1 MNEENDQPPQPGDD
15 QGQSP
20 AAAAL
25 PIRPAGWLP
34 ANKVGRTTAE
44 PVLSLPTRPAP
55 AWEPPSEGED
65 IAYHAARI
73 AQERKSLPP
82 TGQPADR
89 TRNGSQTAKKRSRLL
104 AWRAIWVGCVAI
116 SFALGLVVGDRR
128 KAKPEPPPV
137 STPEPFVA
145 ASETEEKA
153 INQALT
159 LLRQK
164 QEEAAFQIIAT
175 LRLTNPRLSSLS
187 YLTAITALQG
197 GDLQTA
203 AFEVAAARQSGEKVS
218 DVYALDATLQTLEPG
233 AADEQGQRAEALLP
247 QAIVADQANPAP
259 LFYALDA
266 TLQTLEPGAADEQVQ
281 RAEALLRQAIVA
293 DQANPAPRLQLGL
306 QMRARGEHE
315 AARAMLASARLRLH
329 PVDPAVTIDTT
340 LLLSELEGRPTD
352 LLPADLDPDKS
363 TANLLGAAYVA
374 MRREDYALIT
384 RLLETARA
392 RLSPE
397 LYYFLLSD
405 RAFAPYRARPG
416 LAEEF

>member
-89 TRNGSQTAKKRSRLL
+89 TRSGSQTAKKRSRLL

-187 YLTAITALQG
+187 YLTAIAALQG

-203 AFEVAAARQSGEKVS
+203 ASEVAAARQSGEKVS
-218 DVYALDATLQTLEPG
+218 DIYALDATLQTLKPE
-233 AADEQGQRAEALLP
+233 AADEE
-247 QAIVADQANPAP
+247 
-259 LFYALDA
+259 
-266 TLQTLEPGAADEQVQ
+266 VQ
-281 RAEALLRQAIVA
+281 RAEALLREAIVA

-352 LLPADLDPDKS
+352 LLPTDLDPDKS
-363 TANLLGAAYVA
+363 TANLLGAAYIA

>member
-15 QGQSP
+15 EGQSP

-44 PVLSLPTRPAP
+44 PVFSLPTRPAP

-89 TRNGSQTAKKRSRLL
+89 TRNGSQTAKKRARLL

-187 YLTAITALQG
+187 YLTAIAALQG

-203 AFEVAAARQSGEKVS
+203 ASEVEAARQSGEKVS
-218 DVYALDATLQTLEPG
+218 DIYALDATLQTLKPE
-233 AADEQGQRAEALLP
+233 AADEE
-247 QAIVADQANPAP
+247 
-259 LFYALDA
+259 
-266 TLQTLEPGAADEQVQ
+266 VQ
-281 RAEALLRQAIVA
+281 RAEALLREAIVA

-352 LLPADLDPDKS
+352 LLPTDLDPDKS
-363 TANLLGAAYVA
+363 TANLLGAAYIA

-405 RAFAPYRARPG
+405 PAFAPYRARPG

>member
-1 MNEENDQPPQPGDD
+1 MNEENDQSPQPGDD

-55 AWEPPSEGED
+55 AWEPPPEGED

-187 YLTAITALQG
+187 YLTAIAALQG

-203 AFEVAAARQSGEKVS
+203 ASEVAAARQSGEKVS
-218 DVYALDATLQTLEPG
+218 DV
-233 AADEQGQRAEALLP
+233 
-247 QAIVADQANPAP
+247 
-259 LFYALDA
+259 YALDA

-306 QMRARGEHE
+306 QMRARGDHE
-315 AARAMLASARLRLH
+315 AARAILASARLRLH
-329 PVDPAVTIDTT
+329 PVDPAVTIDTI

-352 LLPADLDPDKS
+352 LLPTDLDPDKS
-363 TANLLGAAYVA
+363 TANLLGAAYIA

>member
-1 MNEENDQPPQPGDD
+1 MNEANDQPPQTGDD
-15 QGQSP
+15 RGQSP
-20 AAAAL
+20 TAAAL
-25 PIRPAGWLP
+25 PIRPAGWHP
-34 ANKVGRTTAE
+34 AKKAGGTTAE
-44 PVLSLPTRPAP
+44 TVLSLPARPAQV
-55 AWEPPSEGED
+55 WEPSSEGED
-65 IAYHAARI
+65 IAYHAAKI
-73 AQERKSLPP
+73 AQERKSTPP

-89 TRNGSQTAKKRSRLL
+89 TRNGSQAAKKRPHVLV
-104 AWRAIWVGCVAI
+104 WRAVWIGCVGV
-116 SFALGLVVGDRR
+116 SFALGLVIGGRG
-128 KAKPEPPPV
+128 KAKPEPLPV
-137 STPEPFVA
+137 STPETFVA
-145 ASETEEKA
+145 ASEAEEKA

-187 YLTAITALQG
+187 YLTAIAALQG
-197 GDLQTA
+197 GDLQA
-203 AFEVAAARQSGEKVS
+203 ASLEVAAARQSGEKVS
-218 DVYALDATLQTLEPG
+218 DVYALDATLQSLLSG
-233 AADEQGQRAEALLP
+233 AEQGEGTDEQAQRAES
-247 QAIVADQANPAP
+247 
-259 LFYALDA
+259 
-266 TLQTLEPGAADEQVQ
+266 
-281 RAEALLRQAIVA
+281 LLRQAIVA

-329 PVDPAVTIDTT
+329 PVDPAVTIDTI

-352 LLPADLDPDKS
+352 LLPTDLDPDKS
-363 TANLLGAAYVA
+363 TANLLGAAYIA

-405 RAFAPYRARPG
+405 PAFAPYRARPA

>member
-44 PVLSLPTRPAP
+44 PVLSLPTRPAQ

-73 AQERKSLPP
+73 AQKRKSLPP
-82 TGQPADR
+82 AGQPADR
-89 TRNGSQTAKKRSRLL
+89 TRSGSETAKKRSHVF

-187 YLTAITALQG
+187 YLTAIAALQG

-233 AADEQGQRAEALLP
+233 AADEQ
-247 QAIVADQANPAP
+247 
-259 LFYALDA
+259 
-266 TLQTLEPGAADEQVQ
+266 VQ
-281 RAEALLRQAIVA
+281 QAEALLREAIVA

-329 PVDPAVTIDTT
+329 PVDPAVTIDTI

-352 LLPADLDPDKS
+352 LLPTDLDPDKS
-363 TANLLGAAYVA
+363 TANLLGAAYIA

-384 RLLETARA
+384 RLLETARE

-405 RAFAPYRARPG
+405 PAFAPYRARPA

>member
-1 MNEENDQPPQPGDD
+1 MNEENDQSPQPGDD
-15 QGQSP
+15 QGQFP

-44 PVLSLPTRPAP
+44 PVLSLPTRPAQ
-55 AWEPPSEGED
+55 AWEPPPEGED

-128 KAKPEPPPV
+128 KAKPEPPQV

-187 YLTAITALQG
+187 YLTAIAALQG

-203 AFEVAAARQSGEKVS
+203 ASEVAAARQSGEKVS
-218 DVYALDATLQTLEPG
+218 DVYALDATLQTLK
-233 AADEQGQRAEALLP
+233 
-247 QAIVADQANPAP
+247 
-259 LFYALDA
+259 
-266 TLQTLEPGAADEQVQ
+266 PGAADEQVQ
-281 RAEALLRQAIVA
+281 RAEVLLRQAIVA

-329 PVDPAVTIDTT
+329 PVDPAVTIDTI

-352 LLPADLDPDKS
+352 LLPTDLDPDKS
-363 TANLLGAAYVA
+363 TANLLGATYVA

-405 RAFAPYRARPG
+405 PAFAPYRARPG

>member
-44 PVLSLPTRPAP
+44 PVLSLPTRPAQ
-55 AWEPPSEGED
+55 AWESPSEGED

-73 AQERKSLPP
+73 TQERKSLPS
-82 TGQPADR
+82 TSQPADR
-89 TRNGSQTAKKRSRLL
+89 TRNGSQTAKKRSHVL
-104 AWRAIWVGCVAI
+104 AWRAIWVVCVGI
-116 SFALGLVVGDRR
+116 SFALGLVVGGRD

-137 STPEPFVA
+137 STPETFIA
-145 ASETEEKA
+145 ASEAEEKA

-159 LLRQK
+159 LLRQE

-187 YLTAITALQG
+187 YLTAIAALQG
-197 GDLQTA
+197 GNVQA
-203 AFEVAAARQSGEKVS
+203 ASLEVAAARQSGEKVS
-218 DVYALDATLQTLEPG
+218 DVYS
-233 AADEQGQRAEALLP
+233 
-247 QAIVADQANPAP
+247 
-259 LFYALDA
+259 LDA

-329 PVDPAVTIDTT
+329 PVDPAVTIDTI

-352 LLPADLDPDKS
+352 LLPTDLDPDKS
-363 TANLLGAAYVA
+363 TANLLGAAYIA

-392 RLSPE
+392 RLPPE

-405 RAFAPYRARPG
+405 PAFAPYRARPA